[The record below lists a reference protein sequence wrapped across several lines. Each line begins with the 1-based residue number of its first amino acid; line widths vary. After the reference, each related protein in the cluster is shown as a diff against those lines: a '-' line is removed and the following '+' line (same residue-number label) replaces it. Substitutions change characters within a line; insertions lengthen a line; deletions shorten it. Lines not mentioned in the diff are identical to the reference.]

1 MFDRQIQNFTQK
13 PLQYIAKLFLKF
25 ISPNQMTLIG
35 FGFGILMCISIVIDQ
50 YLIGI
55 LFLFLNRL
63 SDGLD
68 GAMARLTAPTPLG
81 GYLDIVLDFL
91 IYGGFVLVFSLQ
103 NEINLLTGVF
113 LLFSYICTGTTFLTQ
128 AIIQPQ
134 LDYSQQDHDDVK
146 DEIPK
151 SFIYASGLIE
161 GSETI
166 FFMFICLILPK
177 AFPILGFLFGMLCLI
192 TAIARVI
199 IFYKKYK
206 VK

>member
-13 PLQYIAKLFLKF
+13 PLQSIAKLFLKF

-35 FGFGILMCISIVIDQ
+35 FSFGILMCISIVIDQ

-91 IYGGFVLVFSLQ
+91 VYGGFVLSFGITDQ
-103 NEINLLTGVF
+103 NNTFLSMV
-113 LLFSYICTGTTFLTQ
+113 LLFCYVGTGTTFLAKA
-128 AIIQPQ
+128 AILPSLTHQNQ
-134 LDYSQQDHDDVK
+134 NND
-146 DEIPK
+146 IPK
-151 SFIYASGLIE
+151 SFYYAVGLVE
-161 GSETI
+161 GTETI
-166 FFMFICLILPK
+166 VFMILCLLFPNIFNYLSSIFII
-177 AFPILGFLFGMLCLI
+177 LCLI
-192 TAIARVI
+192 TIVI
-199 IFYKKYK
+199 RIFVCYKKFN
-206 VK
+206 

>member
-13 PLQYIAKLFLKF
+13 PLKYIAKLFIKF

-63 SDGLD
+63 CDGLD

-91 IYGGFVLVFSLQ
+91 VYGGFVLSFGLTEQ
-103 NEINLLTGVF
+103 NYTFLSMV
-113 LLFSYICTGTTFLTQ
+113 LLFCYIGTGTTFLAKA
-128 AIIQPQ
+128 AILPSLTHQNQ
-134 LDYSQQDHDDVK
+134 NND
-146 DEIPK
+146 IPK
-151 SFIYASGLIE
+151 SFHYAVGLVE

-166 FFMFICLILPK
+166 VFMILCLLFPNLFVYLSSIFIV
-177 AFPILGFLFGMLCLI
+177 LCLI
-192 TAIARVI
+192 TIVFRI
-199 IFYKKYK
+199 IVCYKEFNY
-206 VK
+206 

>member
-13 PLQYIAKLFLKF
+13 PFKYIAKLFLKF

-63 SDGLD
+63 CDGLD

-91 IYGGFVLVFSLQ
+91 VYGGFVLSFGLTEQ
-103 NEINLLTGVF
+103 NYTFLSMV
-113 LLFSYICTGTTFLTQ
+113 LLFCYIGTGTTFLAKA
-128 AIIQPQ
+128 AILPSLTHQNQ
-134 LDYSQQDHDDVK
+134 NND
-146 DEIPK
+146 IPK
-151 SFIYASGLIE
+151 SFHYAVGLVE

-166 FFMFICLILPK
+166 IFMILCLLFPNLFVYLSSIFIV
-177 AFPILGFLFGMLCLI
+177 LCLI
-192 TAIARVI
+192 TIVFRI
-199 IFYKKYK
+199 IVCYKELNY
-206 VK
+206 